1 MIISV
6 GVHGIFLGDS
16 VREDLEI
23 ELKDGTT
30 LEKLLKKVGKKAK
43 VNLLYMIKKMDL
55 IPVILLNGDR
65 TEIPEELNRELKD
78 GDKISILQS
87 LSGG

>member
-6 GVHGIFLGDS
+6 TINGIFLGDM

-23 ELKDGTT
+23 KLKDRGN
-30 LEKLLKKVGKKAK
+30 LEKLLKKVGKKVK
-43 VNLLYMIKKMDL
+43 INLLYIIKEMISN
-55 IPVILLNGDR
+55 PVILLNGNR
-65 TEIPEELNRELKD
+65 TEFPMDLKKDLKD

-87 LSGG
+87 LGGG